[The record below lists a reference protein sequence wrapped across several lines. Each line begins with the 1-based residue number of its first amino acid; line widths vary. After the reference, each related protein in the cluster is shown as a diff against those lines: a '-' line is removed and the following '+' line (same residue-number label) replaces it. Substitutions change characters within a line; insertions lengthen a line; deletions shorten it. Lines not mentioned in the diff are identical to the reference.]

1 MQQKRATKANAKQAA
16 VSAAAVSAAA
26 VSAAA
31 VSAAAVSAAV
41 SAAAVS
47 AAAVSAA
54 AVSAAVSAAAVSA
67 APEKKKRE
75 RKLPAPA
82 PIPDAALTSDAPVVP
97 SVDDNALIEL
107 VVPTAPKKK
116 RSNKKQTQ
124 SAQTTQPTQ
133 SAQTTQPTQSAQP
146 TQPTQ
151 SAQPTQPTQSAQPT
165 QPTQSAQPTQL
176 DMLDAPVV
184 PVVPVCAH
192 KKRGR
197 KPKGG
202 KVIQQLVNASAAM
215 HDAPN
220 IILHLKCSASDIPGL
235 NTDASVKPGDV
246 ISFNDLET
254 KGADLNESYDGG
266 NGAVNFIMSTA
277 TNSKKP
283 RTTSD
288 ALVATNSYTSYNHL
302 NHDGDDD
309 DDDDETGSNDKNL
322 KDIWKKLN
330 HLKLCFHKSDV
341 FQNIGAGTRR
351 SCCFWD
357 TCEFDTPPVY
367 IPRCITANGG
377 HSVYGCFCSPE
388 CALAYLMNEGVD
400 TSVKFERCQ
409 MLNSMYGRVLNYEKS
424 IKPAP
429 NPQYILN
436 KFYGNLSIQEY
447 RKLFKS
453 EQIIYVV
460 NKPLT
465 HILPEMYEDNN
476 DFLLNNKVIPNNTYK
491 LKKKTNGGASVTAF
505 G

>member
-1 MQQKRATKANAKQAA
+1 MQKNRAASKKIVA
-16 VSAAAVSAAA
+16 VVAVQEL
-26 VSAAA
+26 
-31 VSAAAVSAAV
+31 
-41 SAAAVS
+41 
-47 AAAVSAA
+47 
-54 AVSAAVSAAAVSA
+54 A
-67 APEKKKRE
+67 APTAATVATIVSEKKKRG
-75 RKLPAPA
+75 RKKTIETPTQPTQ
-82 PIPDAALTSDAPVVP
+82 PTPTQPTP
-97 SVDDNALIEL
+97 TQPTQPTPTQPTQPNAQ
-107 VVPTAPKKK
+107 VTTVAPKKK
-116 RSNKKQTQ
+116 RVNKKH
-124 SAQTTQPTQ
+124 ATTEPQEPQPESHPNSHTLQ
-133 SAQTTQPTQSAQP
+133 IQEPAPQPGS
-146 TQPTQ
+146 
-151 SAQPTQPTQSAQPT
+151 SG
-165 QPTQSAQPTQL
+165 
-176 DMLDAPVV
+176 VV
-184 PVVPVCAH
+184 VAAH

-202 KVIQQLVNASAAM
+202 KVIQQLVHEAVSM

-220 IILHLKCSASDIPGL
+220 IILHLKCSVSDIPDL
-235 NTDASVKPGDV
+235 NATLTETSIKPGDV
-246 ISFNDLET
+246 ISFNSLET
-254 KGADLNESYDGG
+254 KGADLNDSYQSTSTVSR
-266 NGAVNFIMSTA
+266 NNFIISSGSSAANSRKSKPTPDALIA
-277 TNSKKP
+277 TN
-283 RTTSD
+283 
-288 ALVATNSYTSYNHL
+288 SYNHL
-302 NHDGDDD
+302 NDDADCDDD
-309 DDDDETGSNDKNL
+309 CDANDDEPGSNDTNL

-367 IPRCITANGG
+367 IPKCIAPNGG
-377 HSVYGCFCSPE
+377 YNVYGCFCGPE

-409 MLNSMYGRVLNYEKS
+409 MLNSMYGKLLNYEKS

-453 EQIIYVV
+453 EQIVYVV

-476 DFLLNNKVIPNNTYK
+476 DFLLNNKVIPNNNYK
-491 LKKKTNGGASVTAF
+491 LKKKTSVF

>member
-1 MQQKRATKANAKQAA
+1 M
-16 VSAAAVSAAA
+16 
-26 VSAAA
+26 
-31 VSAAAVSAAV
+31 
-41 SAAAVS
+41 
-47 AAAVSAA
+47 
-54 AVSAAVSAAAVSA
+54 
-67 APEKKKRE
+67 
-75 RKLPAPA
+75 
-82 PIPDAALTSDAPVVP
+82 
-97 SVDDNALIEL
+97 
-107 VVPTAPKKK
+107 PKKK
-116 RSNKKQTQ
+116 RVNK
-124 SAQTTQPTQ
+124 SSPGEPTPIA
-133 SAQTTQPTQSAQP
+133 SIVN
-146 TQPTQ
+146 
-151 SAQPTQPTQSAQPT
+151 
-165 QPTQSAQPTQL
+165 
-176 DMLDAPVV
+176 DV
-184 PVVPVCAH
+184 PAVTAAVH

-202 KVIQQLVNASAAM
+202 KVIHQLVHASASIN
-215 HDAPN
+215 DAPN
-220 IILHLKCSASDIPGL
+220 IILHLKCSTSDISH
-235 NTDASVKPGDV
+235 DAFIKPGDV
-246 ISFNDLET
+246 VSFNAMET
-254 KGADLNESYDGG
+254 KGADLNESYDG
-266 NGAVNFIMSTA
+266 AVGGNFIIGCAS
-277 TNSKKP
+277 NSRNS
-283 RTTSD
+283 RTTPE
-288 ALVATNSYTSYNHL
+288 SYNSYNHL
-302 NHDGDDD
+302 NHDGDYDD
-309 DDDDETGSNDKNL
+309 DDANDDEPGSNDKNL
-322 KDIWKKLN
+322 KEIWKKLN

-357 TCEFDTPPVY
+357 TCEFDTPPIY
-367 IPRCITANGG
+367 IPKCVTSVGG
-377 HSVYGCFCSPE
+377 HNGYGCFCSPE

-491 LKKKTNGGASVTAF
+491 PKKKTSAF